1 MIRRFSPVSS
11 SAKPAA
17 INSRIACLD
26 FTRLFA
32 AYSIVW
38 LHTPRSPQLIPWTVL
53 GRFAVP
59 FFAAGAVFFVI
70 DGLRRQPQ
78 RTLREYTINR
88 FRRIYVPFLAWSLI
102 YLVFKAGK
110 KLALPD
116 EPNDFS
122 GVEVLWTGTYWHL
135 WFMPFILL
143 VTLAAFAIGQQI
155 LGSKP
160 LERFVCFLAF
170 AVGFIPALITT
181 PGWIAADTRFCDL
194 AWNALPAVCWGLAL
208 ALAIPSNS
216 KRIFSNPITT
226 ITAFCLFVA
235 LVAWLAATGRSNLVE
250 NAAGVCLLIAAL
262 QPSAPSWVTTL
273 GRFGSAAFGIYLA
286 HLLVI
291 KVCES
296 AATRLHWPISWQ
308 LDLATFA
315 VAAVGS
321 TWLAWILARHRRT
334 RWLAA

>member
-1 MIRRFSPVSS
+1 MIRQFAVVSS
-11 SAKPAA
+11 SVKPAA
-17 INSRIACLD
+17 TNSRIAWLD

-38 LHTPRSPQLIPWTVL
+38 LHTPRSPQLMRWAVL

-59 FFAAGAVFFVI
+59 FFTAGAVFFVI
-70 DGLRRQPQ
+70 AGLRRQPQ
-78 RTLREYTINR
+78 RTLREYTVNR

-102 YLVFKAGK
+102 YWVFKAGK

-122 GVEVLWTGTYWHL
+122 GIEVLWTGTYWHL

-143 VTLAAFAIGQQI
+143 VTLGAFAIGRQI

-160 LERFVCFLAF
+160 LQSFVCVLTL
-170 AVGFIPALITT
+170 AVGFIPALIAP
-181 PGWIAADTRFCDL
+181 PGWIVADTRFCDL
-194 AWNALPAVCWGLAL
+194 AWNALPAGCWGLAL
-208 ALAIPSNS
+208 ALAVSSNS

-226 ITAFCLFVA
+226 ITAFCSFVA
-235 LVAWLAATGRSNLVE
+235 FVAWLAAFGRSNLVE
-250 NAAGVCLLIAAL
+250 NAAGVCLMIAAL
-262 QPSAPSWVTTL
+262 QPNAPSWVTKL
-273 GRFGSAAFGIYLA
+273 GRFGAVAFGIYLA

-291 KVCES
+291 KVCE
-296 AATRLHWPISWQ
+296 AVVIKLHGPISWQ
-308 LDLATFA
+308 LDLFTFA
-315 VAAVGS
+315 VAAAGS
-321 TWLAWILARHRRT
+321 TWLAWMLARHRRT